1 MLSGLAM
8 NDPYSPPSVPEVAS
22 PSVLS
27 SEERNWAMIGH
38 LSALTGLIS
47 GFGYI
52 VGPLIVWLIKKD
64 SMPFAAAQA
73 KEALNFNI
81 SWFIWTLLLTGVAF
95 VLMFVLVGFL
105 LFPLLFIIPLAMAA
119 LSIVAGVR
127 ANEGRAYRY
136 PLTVRFVQ

>member
-1 MLSGLAM
+1 
-8 NDPYSPPSVPEVAS
+8 
-22 PSVLS
+22 
-27 SEERNWAMIGH
+27 MIGH